1 MTEFERI
8 TVSPSVLGAF
18 LSSLP
23 CLGGPWDDA
32 FHREFCSKCTAENC
46 DACQHEAERNNPAWW
61 LELIHTGT
69 GPVRTESRNPYRKQ
83 AADLR
88 MEAMH
93 QRDRFGRDLLAQ
105 ELESAAA
112 TIEELAAEMEARTNG
127 EPGL

>member
-8 TVSPSVLGAF
+8 TVSPAVLGSF
-18 LSSLP
+18 LSFLP

-46 DACQHEAERNNPAWW
+46 DDCQHEAERNNPAWW

-83 AADLR
+83 AAALR

-93 QRDRFGRDLLAQ
+93 QRDRFGRDMLAK

-112 TIEELAAEMEARTNG
+112 SIEDLEEKLEAQTDG
-127 EPGL
+127 KPGL

>member
-1 MTEFERI
+1 MGKTNFDRI
-8 TVSPSVLGAF
+8 TASPEALASF
-18 LSSLP
+18 LASLP
-23 CLGGPWDDA
+23 CLDAPWDDD
-32 FHREFCSKCTAENC
+32 FHRIFCDHCEAENC

-93 QRDRFGRDLLAQ
+93 QRNRFGRDMLAK

-112 TIEELAAEMEARTNG
+112 SIETLAAELEERT
-127 EPGL
+127 